1 MEFTLLS
8 YGNFI
13 FNKLFK
19 NYGKNVKTWY
29 NVANFNRRKAIIVK
43 KTYLECLKKLRIF
56 RKSLIEDIDKKRGK
70 LYFTWLRDKT
80 EKVINEK
87 DDNYIYRNVI
97 TYTLPKYVITQYTF
111 NKSNKTI
118 KNIINKNYNY
128 KENKYTFSNTKIS
141 IDDVKKLMKYVI
153 FKRGNV
159 VWLDFGFNIGN
170 EFGGMH
176 PAVILKNF
184 DNDLF
189 VVPISSKKP
198 PEYVKIEQDFKNKRI
213 SEEKCQK
220 QKRAITEI
228 IELSKINGFRN
239 MLRWARITRMKKVS
253 ILRVNFSGT
262 IGTLDGNDMNAI
274 AEKISIELGNK
285 KAK

>member
-1 MEFTLLS
+1 M
-8 YGNFI
+8 
-13 FNKLFK
+13 K
-19 NYGKNVKTWY
+19 
-29 NVANFNRRKAIIVK
+29 KA
-43 KTYLECLKKLRIF
+43 YLECLKKLSIF
-56 RKSLIEDIDKKRGK
+56 RKTLAENIDKKRGK
-70 LYFTWLRDKT
+70 LYFTWLKDKT

-87 DDNYIYRNVI
+87 DENYIYTNVI
-97 TYTLPKYVITQYTF
+97 NHTLPNYVITQYTF
-111 NKSNKTI
+111 NKSNKII
-118 KNIINKNYNY
+118 KSIIEKNYTFND
-128 KENKYTFSNTKIS
+128 NKYTFSNPKIS
-141 IDDVKKLMKYVI
+141 LDEVKKLMKYVL

-159 VWLDFGFNIGN
+159 IWLDFGFNIGN

-198 PEYVKIEQDFKNKRI
+198 HEYVKIEQDFKDKKI
-213 SEEKCQK
+213 TKEECQK
-220 QKRAITEI
+220 RKDDITEI

-239 MLRWARITRMKKVS
+239 MLRWARITRMKKIS
-253 ILRVNFSGT
+253 MLRVYFLGT
-262 IGTLDGNDMNAI
+262 IGTLDGSDMDSI